1 MTHTRTLPELIFAL
15 WRGRATSGDKIRKYL
30 NISVKLFLTDI
41 WLMFR
46 VFWSIILNCPVLIKY
61 AFVSLITFT
70 MCPLWNTN
78 HGHDSSSAASPVST
92 HSCHLLWMFYI
103 CIWWFL
109 EKSRN
114 CLSCAEV
121 WCALWCKEHWMLV
134 AEIFLNIWSALIL

>member
-78 HGHDSSSAASPVST
+78 HGHDSSSAASPHTPAIFCECSI
-92 HSCHLLWMFYI
+92 FAYGG
-103 CIWWFL
+103 FL
-109 EKSRN
+109 EKLRN